1 MKKNFSVEVHC
12 DELKIQKAIDI
23 SKKAFI
29 ATAAEQMIS
38 YAEFLYLQS
47 KYIKKYWWLLQGI
60 LLLIL
65 YLILSLSDSDF
76 GIRHS
81 LGVAAPLFV
90 ILVLPEFWKN
100 RISDAM
106 EVEGT
111 TYYTIRQM
119 YAVRLTLFAGVD
131 MLLISAFLMA
141 SSFGTYITLWEL
153 LIQFIL
159 PFNVTCCIC
168 ARCLYDSRNSSEA
181 FSILLCSV
189 WTGLWVLV
197 VLSDVVYYGI
207 AVPVWIAL
215 LVGSFLYLGYC
226 ILKGQKT
233 IYRIWETKTLWN

>member
-1 MKKNFSVEVHC
+1 MKKIFLVEVHC

-23 SKKAFI
+23 SKKAFV

-38 YAEFLYLQS
+38 YVEFLYLQS

-106 EVEGT
+106 EV
-111 TYYTIRQM
+111 
-119 YAVRLTLFAGVD
+119 
-131 MLLISAFLMA
+131 
-141 SSFGTYITLWEL
+141 
-153 LIQFIL
+153 
-159 PFNVTCCIC
+159 
-168 ARCLYDSRNSSEA
+168 
-181 FSILLCSV
+181 
-189 WTGLWVLV
+189 
-197 VLSDVVYYGI
+197 
-207 AVPVWIAL
+207 
-215 LVGSFLYLGYC
+215 
-226 ILKGQKT
+226 
-233 IYRIWETKTLWN
+233 